1 MRNDKLYIK
10 PITTELLD
18 KVFKKTHTNQKNKEF
33 VFYTSELGA
42 IEFECKFWLTL
53 NDKHKKAKYIL
64 NLFDK
69 LLYIRKVIRFI
80 KLKKHHIEIGY
91 SLMSNETYNLK
102 IYKWVD
108 LENSYINRI
117 KKEYYESYN

>member
-1 MRNDKLYIK
+1 MNNNKLYIK
-10 PITTELLD
+10 PITIELVD
-18 KVFKKTHTNQKNKEF
+18 KLFKKNQKNKEF

-42 IEFECKFWLTL
+42 IEFECKFWLNL
-53 NDKHKKAKYIL
+53 NNKDKKAKYIL

-69 LLYIRKVIRFI
+69 LLYIRKVVQFI

-117 KKEYYESYN
+117 KKEYYE

>member
-1 MRNDKLYIK
+1 MRNNKLYIK
-10 PITTELLD
+10 PITIELID
-18 KVFKKTHTNQKNKEF
+18 KVFKKTHANQKNKEF
-33 VFYTSELGA
+33 VFYTSELGT

-102 IYKWVD
+102 INKWLN
-108 LENSYINRI
+108 LEEDYINLI
-117 KKEYYESYN
+117 KKEYYE